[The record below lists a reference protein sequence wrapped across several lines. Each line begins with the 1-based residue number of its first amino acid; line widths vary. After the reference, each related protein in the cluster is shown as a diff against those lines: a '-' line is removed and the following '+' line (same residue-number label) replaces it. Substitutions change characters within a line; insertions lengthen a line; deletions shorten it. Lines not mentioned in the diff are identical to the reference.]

1 MKPKWPSCGI
11 QILVESCRMP
21 LDCGSTMQCLR
32 IVGACLFKKLP
43 RSTSSPHPSHRGFL
57 SSPPSSRRSR
67 TSPLQETHLQQ
78 SPIMS
83 RDLSYGCCHAAAH
96 ITKHC
101 RTLPCLADY
110 VRRRWLW
117 MSRRRSGGRL
127 EFQVIQVAP
136 WFVGMGGPLLGATDG
151 GGLEQAQQQQWG
163 AAATK
168 TCICGT

>member
-1 MKPKWPSCGI
+1 M
-11 QILVESCRMP
+11 VEAKMAKLRNSDSCRK
-21 LDCGSTMQCLR
+21 LQNALWIVGQQCLR

-43 RSTSSPHPSHRGFL
+43 RSSSSSSPHPSHRGFL

-83 RDLSYGCCHAAAH
+83 RDLSYGCCHGAAH

-117 MSRRRSGGRL
+117 MSGRRSGGRL

-136 WFVGMGGPLLGATDG
+136 WFVGRGGHFWG
-151 GGLEQAQQQQWG
+151 QRMG
-163 AAATK
+163 AA
-168 TCICGT
+168 